1 MGSRPQA
8 SKIREAH
15 LTECHR
21 MPTVAEE
28 GRSTYNQKND
38 GTAGRSFYNSSNSSM
53 LFGEFL
59 SDCSL
64 CG

>member
-8 SKIREAH
+8 SKIREAD

-21 MPTVAEE
+21 MPTVAKE
-28 GRSTYNQKND
+28 GRRTHNQKND
-38 GTAGRSFYNSSNSSM
+38 GTAGQSFYNSSNSSM

-59 SDCSL
+59 SDGSL
-64 CG
+64 YG